1 MSATASRPI
10 SLSGRQKAAILLIAL
25 GPEMSA
31 DVMKHLR
38 DEDMEQLTLE
48 IASTRNVG
56 REMREQVVTEFHDLC
71 LAQEYLDEGG
81 IEYAREVLERA
92 VGGGRAHEIIE
103 RLTAILQVR
112 PFDFARKTDPAQL
125 LNFIQDE
132 HPQTMALITAYLR
145 PEQAAAVLSALPA
158 DRQVDVARRIALMD
172 RTSPEIVQEVERV
185 LERKLSSVVSQEYA
199 SAGGI
204 TSVVEVLNQVDRATE
219 RTIIDALEVQDPEL
233 AEEIRRRMFL
243 FEDIVRLDDRSI
255 QRVMRE
261 VDLGR
266 DLPLALRVCSDE
278 VSERVFKNMSNRAV
292 ENLKENME
300 FMGPVRLRDVEEA
313 QQRIVNII
321 RRLEE
326 EGEIIVSRGGGDEL
340 IV

>member
-1 MSATASRPI
+1 MSVTRPTT
-10 SLSGRQKAAILLIAL
+10 LSGKQKAAILLIAL
-25 GPEMSA
+25 GPELSA
-31 DVMKHLR
+31 EVMKHMR

-56 REMREQVVTEFHDLC
+56 SGLREQVIDEFHALC
-71 LAQEYLDEGG
+71 MAQEYLDEGG

-92 VGGGRAHEIIE
+92 VGGGRAHDIIE
-103 RLTAILQVR
+103 KLTASLQVR
-112 PFDFARKTDPAQL
+112 PFDFARKTEPGQL

-132 HPQTMALITAYLR
+132 HPQTVALITAYLR
-145 PEQAAAVLSALPA
+145 PEQAAAVLAELPS

-172 RTSPEIVQEVERV
+172 RTSPEVVQEVERV

-199 SAGGI
+199 SAGGV
-204 TSVVEVLNQVDRATE
+204 SAVVEVLNQVDRATE

-255 QRVMRE
+255 QRVLRE

-266 DLPLALRVCSDE
+266 DLPMALRVSSEE
-278 VSERVFKNMSNRAV
+278 VSERVYKNMSSRAV
-292 ENLKENME
+292 ENLKENIE
-300 FMGPVRLRDVEEA
+300 FLGPVRLRDVEEA
-313 QQRIVNII
+313 QQRIVNTI

>member
-1 MSATASRPI
+1 MSLSLTRPM
-10 SLSGRQKAAILLIAL
+10 SLSGKQKAAILLIAL
-25 GPEMSA
+25 GPELSGE
-31 DVMKHLR
+31 VMKHLR

-56 REMREQVVTEFHDLC
+56 RDMREQVVNEFHDLC

-92 VGGGRAHEIIE
+92 VGGSRAHDIIE
-103 RLTAILQVR
+103 RLTASLQVR
-112 PFDFARKTDPAQL
+112 PFDFARKTDPGQL

-204 TSVVEVLNQVDRATE
+204 AAVVEVLNQVDRATE

-233 AEEIRRRMFL
+233 ADEIRRRMFL
-243 FEDIVRLDDRSI
+243 FDDIVRLDDRSI
-255 QRVMRE
+255 QRVLRD

-266 DLPLALRVCSDE
+266 DLPMALRVCSDE
-278 VSERVFKNMSNRAV
+278 VSERVFKNMSSRAV
-292 ENLKENME
+292 ENLKENLE
-300 FMGPVRLRDVEEA
+300 FLGPVRLRDVEEA
-313 QQRIVNII
+313 QQRIVNTI